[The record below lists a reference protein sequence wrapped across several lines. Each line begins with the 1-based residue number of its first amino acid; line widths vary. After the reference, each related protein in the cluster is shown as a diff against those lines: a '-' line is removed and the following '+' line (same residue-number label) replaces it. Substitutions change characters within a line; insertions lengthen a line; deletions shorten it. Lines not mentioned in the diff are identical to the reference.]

1 VRTEELVAKLAAD
14 ITPVRRLA
22 PVGVR
27 LVRWLTLAALVVGAG
42 VMLVGPR
49 ADVVDRLTDS
59 HFVLVLSVLGL
70 LTVSSARA
78 ALAMS
83 VPDDGRSPLAVAL
96 PLGAGAIWAAVLAVA
111 LAAGG
116 SVVAQLDGEP
126 AHAACAFQT
135 AGLAIVPAIALFV
148 MVRAGAATAPSQ
160 AGVLVLAAA
169 LGAGAVGVALMC
181 PVDRAAHQVVW
192 HFLPVATLAVLGSLA
207 GRAALDRL
215 SR

>member
-1 VRTEELVAKLAAD
+1 MRTEELVAKLTAD
-14 ITPVRRLA
+14 ITPVSPLA

-27 LVRWLTLAALVVGAG
+27 LVRWLALTAPVVGVV
-42 VMLVGPR
+42 VMIAGPR
-49 ADVVDRLTDS
+49 ADVADRLAEPR
-59 HFVLVLSVLGL
+59 FLFGLSVLGL
-70 LTVSSARA
+70 LAVSAARA

-96 PLGAGAIWAAVLAVA
+96 PVGAGAVWAAALAVA

-116 SVVAQLDGEP
+116 SIVAQLGAEP
-126 AHAACAFQT
+126 THTACAFQT
-135 AGLAIVPAIALFV
+135 AGLAIVPTLALLA
-148 MVRAGAATAPSQ
+148 MVRAGAATAPAQ

-181 PVDRAAHQVVW
+181 PIDRAAHQILW
-192 HFLPVATLAVLGSLA
+192 HFLPVVTFAAVGALI